1 MHDKLTTHLSA
12 APGDYHAPCL
22 VQRCPRSLWNTILF
36 PLCLV
41 FQSAYK
47 SPLVM
52 PAVSWKCGTVTL
64 PLTVTCHCSM
74 AALLGYTDP
83 RPQMHTIDG
92 KHTFPCPAIFRRAEA
107 SERSRFLSGLVPN
120 DAAER
125 DENDNGT
132 YVHDVD
138 TSAPSTPAA
147 QAARQQPEPW
157 QRQRRQSPVGTF
169 SGGGSGGGTAD
180 AKVASWQQQLARRQ
194 ATAAAERAANS
205 AAAGGGAGGGTDDT
219 SSSDEDAA
227 GPRFAPRTPR
237 RDDLPRSQTWAT
249 RQRAAPPATQPG
261 WQSASPARGGSNAAD
276 WRADAELQAGS
287 VREGPP
293 RQAPPQSLLAQ
304 PRQQP
309 RQQQKWSG
317 SGGGGRSGGSGSGGR
332 SGGGRL
338 GVDRGG
344 TAPDVVRSMRT
355 TREERQQQRTRKGR

>member
-1 MHDKLTTHLSA
+1 MHA
-12 APGDYHAPCL
+12 
-22 VQRCPRSLWNTILF
+22 
-36 PLCLV
+36 
-41 FQSAYK
+41 
-47 SPLVM
+47 
-52 PAVSWKCGTVTL
+52 
-64 PLTVTCHCSM
+64 
-74 AALLGYTDP
+74 
-83 RPQMHTIDG
+83 IDG
-92 KHTFPCPAIFRRAEA
+92 KHTFPCPAMFRRAEA
-107 SERSRFLSGLVPN
+107 SERSRFLSGLVPK

-138 TSAPSTPAA
+138 TSGPSTSAA

-194 ATAAAERAANS
+194 ATVAAERAANS
-205 AAAGGGAGGGTDDT
+205 AAAGGGADGGTDDN

-249 RQRAAPPATQPG
+249 RQRAAPPAAQPG
-261 WQSASPARGGSNAAD
+261 WQSASPARGDSNAAD

-293 RQAPPQSLLAQ
+293 RQAPPQSPLAQ

-309 RQQQKWSG
+309 RQQQKWYG
-317 SGGGGRSGGSGSGGR
+317 SGGGGRSGSSGSGGRSGSSGSGGR
-332 SGGGRL
+332 SGGGKH

-344 TAPDVVRSMRT
+344 TASDVVRSMRT